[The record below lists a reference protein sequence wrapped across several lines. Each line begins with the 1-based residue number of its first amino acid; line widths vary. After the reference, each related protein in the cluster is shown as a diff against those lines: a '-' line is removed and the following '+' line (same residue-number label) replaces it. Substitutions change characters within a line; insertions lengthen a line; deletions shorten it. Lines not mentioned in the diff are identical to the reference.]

1 MSQRKVAKL
10 LTGHLVREGG
20 GVKLQRYIGME
31 RDNPYEPML
40 LFDFFDSSNPLD
52 YIAGFPSHPHR
63 GFETIT
69 YLLEGQIEHQDNHGH
84 KGVIGPGDV
93 QWMTAGRGI
102 IHSEMP
108 KESARLTGLQLW
120 LNLPA
125 DKKMIQPAYQE
136 FTAEQLAYETLPNGV
151 ELKLIAGEREA
162 SSSPVKGIATDP
174 LFFDIKLPPESEF
187 LQKVAESHQ
196 CLVFVLKGELLIDS
210 QRIASKEMAILS
222 SGDEVHLKTSTEAC
236 HCILIAARKLNEP
249 IARLGPFV
257 MNTQEEIFQAVEDFR
272 NHQF

>member
-1 MSQRKVAKL
+1 MNQRKVAKV
-10 LTGHLVREGG
+10 LTGMLVREGG

-40 LFDFFDSSNPLD
+40 LFDFFDSDNPLD

-69 YLLEGQIEHQDNHGH
+69 YLLDGEIEHQDNHGH
-84 KGVIGPGDV
+84 HGVIGPGGV

-108 KESARLTGLQLW
+108 RESARLTGLQLW

-125 DKKMIQPAYQE
+125 AKKMIPPAYQE
-136 FTAEQLAYETLPNGV
+136 YTAGQLAYETLPNGV
-151 ELKLIAGEREA
+151 EIKLIAGETA
-162 SSSPVKGIATDP
+162 TASSPVKGIATAP
-174 LFFDIKLPPESEF
+174 LFFDIKLPPHSIF
-187 LQKVAESHQ
+187 VQQVPSGHQ
-196 CLVFVLKGELLIDS
+196 CLVFVLQGGLLIDA
-210 QRIASKEMAILS
+210 QAVASKEMAILS
-222 SGDEVHLKTSTEAC
+222 DGDEVNLGTQSEAC
-236 HCILIAARKLNEP
+236 HCILIAARKLGEP

-257 MNTQEEIFQAVEDFR
+257 MNTQEEVFQAVEDFR
-272 NHQF
+272 NQRF